1 MKLIPAGTRPTK
13 KATNDWFTGDV
24 WQDPVIEAPAP
35 ASLRAL
41 IVTFAP
47 GARTN
52 WHTHP
57 KGQTLYVLHGEG
69 LICRRGGT
77 PEVIRA
83 GDTVWFDPGEEHW
96 HGAAQETMMQHLA
109 MQEADDAGRIAD
121 WLETVTE
128 SDYTG

>member
-69 LICRRGGT
+69 LICRRGST

-109 MQEADDAGRIAD
+109 MQEADDAGRVAD
-121 WLETVTE
+121 WLEAVTE